1 MDDKKKFCTFDAAPQ
16 KHVSKTLK
24 VVNLKMLSANRE
36 WKECLSACG
45 GELEIELKKN
55 ICMTFFYIS

>member
-1 MDDKKKFCTFDAAPQ
+1 MIRKNSALSTLRHK
-16 KHVSKTLK
+16 SMYLK

-55 ICMTFFYIS
+55 ISMTFFYIS

>member
-16 KHVSKTLK
+16 KHVQYLK

-55 ICMTFFYIS
+55 IFMTFFYIS